1 MRKKLIPQELVAQSG
16 GAVLRNKLP
25 FRQRAGETTMNR
37 RHYTIM
43 TIDDHRAAAR
53 EWAIVHRSVAEF
65 GNAIFEILKD
75 RRRAGQPSKAL
86 CGRIPRTL
94 KRIHTALDKIQIGM
108 RELQIRTLPDVAESV
123 ACWLENAALEPAAI
137 VQEVTGVLELDRHIT
152 AAKALG
158 PAQPA
163 VRRFLNIISLRRHLP
178 VRMMDDALR
187 VLHLIQFLR
196 CQMEDLQFYSLRG
209 RGIPW
214 VNCWLGRNNY
224 VDGGKVGNT
233 DMDNTPLEVN

>member
-1 MRKKLIPQELVAQSG
+1 
-16 GAVLRNKLP
+16 
-25 FRQRAGETTMNR
+25 MNR

-53 EWAIVHRSVAEF
+53 EWATVHRSVAEF

-75 RRRAGQPSKAL
+75 RRRAGQPAKAL

-108 RELQIRTLPDVAESV
+108 RELQIRTLPDDAESV

-178 VRMMDDALR
+178 VRMMDDAIR
-187 VLHLIQFLR
+187 VLHLTQFLR
-196 CQMEDLQFYSLRG
+196 CQMETLQFDSLRG

-214 VNCWLGRNNY
+214 VNCWLGSNNY
-224 VDGGKVGNT
+224 VDGGDAGNPT
-233 DMDNTPLEVN
+233 LEVN